1 MATKVSIKIGDITKT
16 SIDAI
21 VNAANPSLMGGG
33 GVDGAIHKAGG
44 STILAECME
53 IISRIGTCKTG
64 EAVITNAG
72 NLPCKKVIHTVGP
85 VWRGGT
91 QNENNLL
98 VACYQNSLALALEY
112 KLTSIAFPNISTGI
126 YLFPKKEAARLAI
139 NAVSSFLN
147 EHMGEIQEVVFVC
160 YDEENLSLYQELL
173 AIQKI

>member
-1 MATKVSIKIGDITKT
+1 MATKVSLKIGDITKT

-21 VNAANPSLMGGG
+21 VNAANASLMGGG

-53 IISRIGTCKTG
+53 IIKRIGTCKTG

-85 VWRGGT
+85 IWRGGT

-126 YLFPKKEAARLAI
+126 YQFPKKEAAWLAI

-147 EHMGEIQEVVFVC
+147 EHAGEIQEVVFVC
-160 YDEENLSLYQELL
+160 YDEENLSLYQQLL
-173 AIQKI
+173 AMQKI

>member
-53 IISRIGTCKTG
+53 IISRTGTCKTG

-160 YDEENLSLYQELL
+160 YDEENLSLYQQLL